1 MALFQFDFR
10 NGVAV
15 LNRML
20 NHAARARARALA
32 GLDHHYS
39 APIDDSAL
47 DAYRTQLDIN
57 GTRRVYVGDGHVWT
71 WYRGTGVGPYP
82 CMSALQALE
91 RVCDQLIGIG
101 IPLANIVAS
110 LLDGC
115 ENLAIVGLVVGLLVR
130 HLENADRLLDPCLAE
145 PMIWHLEFGRVVNE
159 GSGLAASSEGIV
171 QAERRQWSLREAA
184 MWLVLCAD
192 ETRADELRTIGQQL
206 VATTR
211 RLIAEA
217 LGDDGDEATI
227 EEQLVTVRAWA
238 SGLDRATYEAHQA
251 EDGVYVQSRPPDDV
265 VVAMQR
271 DNEELQRAHEATRLM
286 VRYHIQPRQ
295 RTAQPITAEDLIIDL
310 AVAQE
315 LLENPPALSPSGKW
329 DAPVAVAAAA
339 LEAHIVSEVELPIE
353 ALCFAAEAVIRVG
366 KGEVAPHQFE
376 SEESYFEQGADRSAA
391 SVLPLLLLPNAAAL
405 RALMDAGDGSETYS
419 SATATASSIAQS
431 LANEVRVHLARG
443 LDKVWEAPCTGDDK
457 CHHGTALQLAVET
470 MRDCV
475 FGTWDPNTGRRRV
488 TLLAR
493 PCRASAR
500 RHAGQSDPLFSPR
513 RSDSSAR
520 TGRSGQHLCLRARAG
535 ASHGAP
541 RRTPPLPACI
551 RR

>member
-1 MALFQFDFR
+1 MLAMATC
-10 NGVAV
+10 GPGT
-15 LNRML
+15 
-20 NHAARARARALA
+20 AAPESALPLHERLAGTRARLRPADR
-32 GLDHHYS
+32 DRH
-39 APIDDSAL
+39 
-47 DAYRTQLDIN
+47 
-57 GTRRVYVGDGHVWT
+57 
-71 WYRGTGVGPYP
+71 
-82 CMSALQALE
+82 
-91 RVCDQLIGIG
+91 
-101 IPLANIVAS
+101 PLANIVAS

-130 HLENADRLLDPCLAE
+130 HLENTDRLLDPCLAE

-159 GSGLAASSEGIV
+159 GSGLAAPSEGIV

-271 DNEELQRAHEATRLM
+271 DNQELQRAHEATRLM

-391 SVLPLLLLPNAAAL
+391 ACFP
-405 RALMDAGDGSETYS
+405 YS
-419 SATATASSIAQS
+419 
-431 LANEVRVHLARG
+431 
-443 LDKVWEAPCTGDDK
+443 C
-457 CHHGTALQLAVET
+457 
-470 MRDCV
+470 
-475 FGTWDPNTGRRRV
+475 
-488 TLLAR
+488 
-493 PCRASAR
+493 CRMR
-500 RHAGQSDPLFSPR
+500 RH
-513 RSDSSAR
+513 SA
-520 TGRSGQHLCLRARAG
+520 
-535 ASHGAP
+535 P
-541 RRTPPLPACI
+541 
-551 RR
+551 